1 MNKHY
6 TETGSEITIH
16 LSFKGPSKSWINIKR
31 NWIRNNYSFKFKGQ
45 VNHEYTLYGTGSEI
59 TIHSSSRDK

>member
-6 TETGSEITIH
+6 TELDQKKLFIQVQGT
-16 LSFKGPSKSWINIKR
+16 SKSWINIIR

-45 VNHEYTLYGTGSEI
+45 VNHELTLYGTGSEI
-59 TIHSSSRDK
+59 TIHSS

>member
-6 TETGSEITIH
+6 AELDQKLLFIQVQGT
-16 LSFKGPSKSWINIKR
+16 SKSWINIIR
-31 NWIRNNYSFKFKGQ
+31 NWIRNNYSDKFKGQ
-45 VNHEYTLYGTGSEI
+45 VNHEWILYGTGSEI